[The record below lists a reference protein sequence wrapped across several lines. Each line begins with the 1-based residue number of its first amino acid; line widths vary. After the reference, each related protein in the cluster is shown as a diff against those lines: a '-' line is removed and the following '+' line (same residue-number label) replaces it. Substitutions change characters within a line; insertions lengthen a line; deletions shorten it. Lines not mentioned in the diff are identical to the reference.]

1 MKIRLLGGQGDMFY
15 LCHSLLVYE
24 IELTMQL
31 EGVVLRF
38 NCDDK

>member
-1 MKIRLLGGQGDMFY
+1 MNIRLFWGKGGMFY

-38 NCDDK
+38 NCNDK